1 MLGYKAALKLITGA
15 VLFAA
20 IAYALMAAPGL
31 LFDADSTVPNA
42 APRLEAVR

>member
-1 MLGYKAALKLITGA
+1 MLGYRAALKLITGA

-20 IAYALMAAPGL
+20 LAYALMAAPGFL
-31 LFDADSTVPNA
+31 SDEDSTVPNA